1 MSGKVEEAVN
11 ENPVEENSTD
21 QKDNEGSSKLSEE
34 EQRTKLAEKVDLTV
48 GDVFVILNIL
58 DIASS
63 RGTWRTNELRAI
75 GEYYEKLVTFVPKE
89 LQKQ

>member
-75 GEYYEKLVTFVPKE
+75 G
-89 LQKQ
+89 